1 MSVISGC
8 ASPSTVIA
16 PAPLGVSAVSPTA
29 GVSAPRFN
37 DSTVI
42 NSNTGE
48 SVYTDSAAS
57 HQYSDRSAARR
68 ERSDPA
74 LVNFVGDATR
84 QSSSARIQS
93 RRGLLIPSVTIRFI
107 VSPVAAPSR
116 PAFGVRVAGF
126 EPLSL

>member
-16 PAPLGVSAVSPTA
+16 PAPLGVSAISPTA

-48 SVYTDSAAS
+48 SVSTDSAAS

-74 LVNFVGDATR
+74 LVNSVILVGSHSEPARFTHSLCD
-84 QSSSARIQS
+84 SSFYCVARS
-93 RRGLLIPSVTIRFI
+93 RAIP
-107 VSPVAAPSR
+107 

-126 EPLSL
+126 EPPSL